1 MLALA
6 VALRLVAGLHM
17 TQRRYTWKPP
27 RGLHTSLLVN
37 LVTTVAALCGFVYVV
52 RLVTNSVIVMYC
64 GYVATG

>member
-1 MLALA
+1 
-6 VALRLVAGLHM
+6 M

-37 LVTTVAALCGFVYVV
+37 LVATVAALCGFVYVV
-52 RLVTNSVIVMYC
+52 RLVTKSVIVMYF